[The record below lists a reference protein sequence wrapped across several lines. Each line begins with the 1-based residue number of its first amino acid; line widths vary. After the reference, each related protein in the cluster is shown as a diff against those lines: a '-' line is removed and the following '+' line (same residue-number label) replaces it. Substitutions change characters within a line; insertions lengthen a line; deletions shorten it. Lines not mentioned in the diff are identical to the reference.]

1 MPRHHLRLEHLIFTQ
16 GWTARET
23 NKTQAFPTIS
33 AIWASGRWVCLG
45 LLGTISRTQFRTQ
58 ADVICHSWNET
69 QAEWSTHSLASR
81 RILLLFFILIVVSVT
96 FDGSTAP
103 VSRHGFVFGLEP

>member
-1 MPRHHLRLEHLIFTQ
+1 MAKVRLGHLIFTQ

-23 NKTQAFPTIS
+23 KKTQAFPAIS

-58 ADVICHSWNET
+58 ADAVSSPNDT
-69 QAEWSTHSLASR
+69 QAGMVNLQSS
-81 RILLLFFILIVVSVT
+81 
-96 FDGSTAP
+96 
-103 VSRHGFVFGLEP
+103 